1 VQSGGFTGLKRS
13 AAMSLGELEPHE
25 VAPAA
30 TALRSLD
37 KNTLAGAAP
46 AAPSQPRYELTVRDG
61 ADTHTVVLYQ
71 TQIPEALQPLVKAL
85 QEKM

>member
-1 VQSGGFTGLKRS
+1 
-13 AAMSLGELEPHE
+13 MSLGELEPHE

-37 KNTLAGAAP
+37 QDSLAGAAP

-61 ADTHTVVLYQ
+61 AKTETVVLYQ
-71 TQIPEALQPLVKAL
+71 TQIPEDLQPLVKAL
-85 QEKM
+85 QDKM